1 MKAFDEI
8 YYIDSRKPE
17 AEDILALRLSQL
29 LARYPLPPVYL
40 CIGSD
45 RVTGDSLGPLVGTLL
60 LKVQPTL
67 PVIGTLT
74 DPVHALNLKH
84 TLSFLSEKFPGHP
97 IVAIDASLGS
107 RSHQEFFTVGSGSL
121 EPGAGVDKILGSA
134 GDLFIT
140 GIVAPTR
147 PLPQLNLQTVRLSL
161 VMRFAECIAGAVAS
175 LTLEKEAACEK
186 LSL

>member
-17 AEDILALRLSQL
+17 AEETLGLRLSQL

-84 TLSFLSEKFPGHP
+84 TLSFLSEFPGHP

-121 EPGAGVDKILGSA
+121 EP
-134 GDLFIT
+134 
-140 GIVAPTR
+140 APVLIKFSEA
-147 PLPQLNLQTVRLSL
+147 PEIFLSQESSPP
-161 VMRFAECIAGAVAS
+161 RDRS
-175 LTLEKEAACEK
+175 P
-186 LSL
+186 S

>member
-74 DPVHALNLKH
+74 DPVHALNLNTQILRFDFH
-84 TLSFLSEKFPGHP
+84 FFAIFQLQDVCNPLSRIPDIP
-97 IVAIDASLGS
+97 A
-107 RSHQEFFTVGSGSL
+107 
-121 EPGAGVDKILGSA
+121 
-134 GDLFIT
+134 
-140 GIVAPTR
+140 
-147 PLPQLNLQTVRLSL
+147 
-161 VMRFAECIAGAVAS
+161 
-175 LTLEKEAACEK
+175 
-186 LSL
+186 

>member
-1 MKAFDEI
+1 MKTADAI

-17 AEDILALRLSQL
+17 AGELLSLRLSQL

-45 RVTGDSLGPLVGTLL
+45 RVTGDSLGPFVGTLL
-60 LKVQPTL
+60 LKNQPAL
-67 PVIGTLT
+67 PVLGTLT
-74 DPVHALNLKH
+74 DPVHALNLRD
-84 TLSFLSEKFPGHP
+84 TLCFLSEKFPGHP
-97 IVAIDASLGS
+97 VVAIDASLGS
-107 RSHQEFFTVGSGSL
+107 RMHQEFLTIGSGSL

-140 GIVAPTR
+140 GIVAPTG

-161 VMRFAECIAGAVAS
+161 VMRFAECIAKAVIS
-175 LTLEKEAACEK
+175 CCPRKEPFLK
-186 LSL
+186 V

>member
-17 AEDILALRLSQL
+17 AEENLALRLSQL

-140 GIVAPTR
+140 GIVAPTG

-175 LTLEKEAACEK
+175 LTLEKETACEK

>member
-1 MKAFDEI
+1 MT
-8 YYIDSRKPE
+8 
-17 AEDILALRLSQL
+17 
-29 LARYPLPPVYL
+29 PP
-40 CIGSD
+40 SAAAAT
-45 RVTGDSLGPLVGTLL
+45 R
-60 LKVQPTL
+60 
-67 PVIGTLT
+67 
-74 DPVHALNLKH
+74 N
-84 TLSFLSEKFPGHP
+84 
-97 IVAIDASLGS
+97 
-107 RSHQEFFTVGSGSL
+107 FFTVGSGSL

-140 GIVAPTR
+140 GIVAPTG

>member
-1 MKAFDEI
+1 MKTADAS

-17 AEDILALRLSQL
+17 AEELLSLRLSQL

-45 RVTGDSLGPLVGTLL
+45 RVTGDSLGPFVGTLL
-60 LKVQPTL
+60 LKSQPAL
-67 PVIGTLT
+67 PVLGTLT
-74 DPVHALNLKH
+74 DPVHALNLRD
-84 TLSFLSEKFPGHP
+84 TLCFLSEKFSGHP
-97 IVAIDASLGS
+97 VVAIDASLGS
-107 RSHQEFFTVGSGSL
+107 RMHQEFLTIGSGSL

-140 GIVAPTR
+140 GIVAPTG

-161 VMRFAECIAGAVAS
+161 VMRFAECIAKAVIS
-175 LTLEKEAACEK
+175 CCPYKEPFLKA
-186 LSL
+186 

>member
-1 MKAFDEI
+1 MKTADAI

-17 AEDILALRLSQL
+17 AEELLSLRLSQL

-45 RVTGDSLGPLVGTLL
+45 RVTGDSLGPFVGTLL
-60 LKVQPTL
+60 LKNQPAL
-67 PVIGTLT
+67 PV
-74 DPVHALNLKH
+74 
-84 TLSFLSEKFPGHP
+84 
-97 IVAIDASLGS
+97 
-107 RSHQEFFTVGSGSL
+107 HQEFLTIGSGSL

-140 GIVAPTR
+140 GIVATTG

-161 VMRFAECIAGAVAS
+161 VMRFAECIAKAVIS
-175 LTLEKEAACEK
+175 CCPYKEPFLKA
-186 LSL
+186 